1 MVEKDNFRK
10 YIRLKKNTLSD
21 EEKIS
26 ASDKVFNFLF
36 STKEWVDSKH
46 VLLYHSLPDELPTHE
61 YLGII
66 NNIKQI
72 YLPRVNG
79 NTLEILK
86 YDKECL
92 SSGAFN
98 IAEPTGLDVVE
109 LSKIDIIV
117 VPGMAFDKSCN
128 RLGRGKGYYD
138 SLLKNA
144 NAIKIGICY
153 DFQLFESIPTEPHD
167 IKMDIVITPSHIYR
181 KQ

>member
-10 YIRLKKNTLSD
+10 YIRQKKTTLSD
-21 EEKIS
+21 EEKIL

-36 STKEWVDSKH
+36 STKEWEDSKH
-46 VLLYHSLPDELPTHE
+46 VLLYHSLSDELPTHE

-66 NNIKQI
+66 NNKKQI

-79 NTLEILK
+79 STLEILK

-92 SSGAFN
+92 SNGAFN
-98 IAEPTGLDVVE
+98 IAEPTGPDVVE
-109 LSKIDIIV
+109 LSNIDIIV
-117 VPGMAFDKSCN
+117 VPGMAFDKSYN

-144 NAIKIGICY
+144 NAIKIGIC
-153 DFQLFESIPTEPHD
+153 
-167 IKMDIVITPSHIYR
+167 
-181 KQ
+181 